1 MSGTCRYAARSQ
13 LVLVTRFN
21 SIDGHLPR
29 FLFRDPKICRLA
41 GLLTETNVV
50 IVTPNKLVPQRLQAG
65 KKEGCGGR
73 QVSNRQGEVRDRHVC
88 VDSLGKSLCE
98 S

>member
-13 LVLVTRFN
+13 LVLVTPLN

-29 FLFRDPKICRLA
+29 FLFRDPEICRLA

-50 IVTPNKLVPQRLQAG
+50 IVTSNELVPQRL
-65 KKEGCGGR
+65 
-73 QVSNRQGEVRDRHVC
+73 
-88 VDSLGKSLCE
+88 
-98 S
+98 